1 MNRKSVC
8 SFLYAMM
15 LAILLISCNDD
26 DDHDALAPSEL
37 NGTYSNKLSAPAN
50 GDSLILSYNGNTC
63 IGKDVEFKTDDGKT
77 ADIILKYV
85 LPHDKETAITAIPL
99 TAGTGSY
106 SFSGN
111 ATASTGTVFRYQGS
125 IQAGRLVLELSD
137 ITIPE
142 NRLATNRT
150 WFVAH
155 GNASYYDVDNGS
167 MQTIIGMLYNLVGG
181 KLVSNLISSVL
192 DDLSFQADGNIIA
205 RYAPLP
211 DSVRIGNLI
220 GSYVKHSTNDWIA
233 SPPNLAAYY
242 VEDNTSLYVIPQID
256 MIIRQVMINKQTK
269 AGSGDSSMEDALLA
283 AYRKFNTWKEPV
295 LSRDKEIAREFVQL
309 VWQYYTKERSASFY
323 AGKLR
328 ITLPHFCYV
337 IKMTIR
343 ESEEPAKGDLIL
355 ILDKSEIQELFAL
368 LDIVK
373 VFIPEETLNTPV
385 MDLLGD
391 LIPPQFAGIA
401 GILLKGKT
409 LGAILDQLSQEL
421 NTIPIEIGIYLYKD
435 KPVN

>member
-37 NGTYSNKLSAPAN
+37 SGTYSNKLSAPAN

-106 SFSGN
+106 SFSGEV
-111 ATASTGTVFRYQGS
+111 TASTGKAFRYQGS
-125 IQAGRLVLELSD
+125 IQTGRLMLELSD

-142 NRLATNRT
+142 NRLATNGT
-150 WFVAH
+150 WYVAH
-155 GNASYYDVDNGS
+155 GNASYYNVDNGS
-167 MQTIIGMLYNLVGG
+167 MQTMIGMLYNLVGG
-181 KLVSNLISSVL
+181 NLVSNLVSSVL
-192 DDLSFQADGNIIA
+192 DDLAFQADGNIIA

-220 GSYVKHSTNDWIA
+220 GSYVKHSANDWIA

-283 AYRKFNTWKEPV
+283 AYLKINTW
-295 LSRDKEIAREFVQL
+295 S
-309 VWQYYTKERSASFY
+309 TT
-323 AGKLR
+323 G
-328 ITLPHFCYV
+328 

-343 ESEEPAKGDLIL
+343 ESEDPAKGDLIL

-373 VFIPEETLNTPV
+373 VFIPEETLNAPV

-421 NTIPIEIGIYLYKD
+421 NTIPIEIGIYLYMD

>member
-167 MQTIIGMLYNLVGG
+167 MQTMIGMLYNLVGG

-220 GSYVKHSTNDWIA
+220 GSYVKHSANDWIA
-233 SPPNLAAYY
+233 SPPNLAAHY

-256 MIIRQVMINKQTK
+256 MIIRQVMINKQTT

-283 AYRKFNTWKEPV
+283 AYRKINTW
-295 LSRDKEIAREFVQL
+295 S
-309 VWQYYTKERSASFY
+309 TT
-323 AGKLR
+323 G
-328 ITLPHFCYV
+328 

-343 ESEEPAKGDLIL
+343 ESEDPAKGDLIL
-355 ILDKSEIQELFAL
+355 IFDKSEIQELFAL

-409 LGAILDQLSQEL
+409 LGTILDQLSQEL

>member
-111 ATASTGTVFRYQGS
+111 ATASTGTAFRYQGS

-167 MQTIIGMLYNLVGG
+167 MQTMIGMLYNLVGG

-220 GSYVKHSTNDWIA
+220 GSYVKHYANDWIA

-283 AYRKFNTWKEPV
+283 AYRKINTW
-295 LSRDKEIAREFVQL
+295 S
-309 VWQYYTKERSASFY
+309 TT
-323 AGKLR
+323 G
-328 ITLPHFCYV
+328 

>member
-220 GSYVKHSTNDWIA
+220 GSYVKHSANDWIA

-283 AYRKFNTWKEPV
+283 AYRKINTW
-295 LSRDKEIAREFVQL
+295 S
-309 VWQYYTKERSASFY
+309 TT
-323 AGKLR
+323 G
-328 ITLPHFCYV
+328 

>member
-167 MQTIIGMLYNLVGG
+167 MQTMIGMLYNLVGG

-220 GSYVKHSTNDWIA
+220 GSYVKHSANDWIA

-283 AYRKFNTWKEPV
+283 AYRKINTW
-295 LSRDKEIAREFVQL
+295 S
-309 VWQYYTKERSASFY
+309 TT
-323 AGKLR
+323 G
-328 ITLPHFCYV
+328 

>member
-1 MNRKSVC
+1 
-8 SFLYAMM
+8 MM

-106 SFSGN
+106 SFNGN

-167 MQTIIGMLYNLVGG
+167 MQTMIGMLYNLVGG

-220 GSYVKHSTNDWIA
+220 GSYVKHSANDWIA

-283 AYRKFNTWKEPV
+283 AYRKINTW
-295 LSRDKEIAREFVQL
+295 S
-309 VWQYYTKERSASFY
+309 TT
-323 AGKLR
+323 G
-328 ITLPHFCYV
+328 